1 MSNTKTVTTADK
13 LKRLGYQL
21 VMAFVMAIIALI
33 GHTTMVSRAAGA
45 IDFAPA
51 IAAIPGMLIIIVMVM
66 AGLILKMLLPLPLP
80 AIAYCV
86 LIACIC
92 TIPGFIPGA
101 EQITEALNKVNF
113 LSLTTPVTAC
123 VGLSA
128 AKDLPQLKKAGL
140 PLLVVTAMTIVG
152 SFIGSALIADIV
164 LRLTGVV

>member
-1 MSNTKTVTTADK
+1 MSNLKTVTGTEK
-13 LKRLGYQL
+13 WKRLGYQFG
-21 VMAFVMAIIALI
+21 MAVAMAIVSLI
-33 GHTTMVSRAAGA
+33 GHTAMVSRAAGA

-51 IAAIPGMLIIIVMVM
+51 IAAIPGILIIIVMVM

-86 LIACIC
+86 LIAFIF

-101 EQITEALNKVNF
+101 ETITEALNKVNF
-113 LSLTTPVTAC
+113 LSLATPVTAC

-140 PLLVVTAMTIVG
+140 PLLVVDRK
-152 SFIGSALIADIV
+152 S
-164 LRLTGVV
+164 VV